1 MALNN
6 LPCKKRLDDLLAK
19 LRSAG
24 HRITPQRLAIIN
36 ILIDSAEHPSVEQ
49 IYRQVRNDFPTT
61 SLATVYNTLE
71 RLKEMG
77 EVLELPFS
85 GGSRYD
91 GRNPRPHPHLLC
103 TVCGAIEDL
112 DIDLGPA
119 AEKVAARSG
128 YADVNHRLEFYGVC
142 PRCQE
147 KRPIGIA
154 PSRRK
159 PRERSTIAQKERRY
173 LP

>member
-1 MALNN
+1 MAKLVA
-6 LPCKKRLDDLLAK
+6 R

-24 HRITPQRLAIIN
+24 HRITPQRLGIIK
-36 ILIDSAEHPSVEQ
+36 ILIDSEEHPSVEE
-49 IYRQVRNDFPTT
+49 IYSRVRKDFPTI

-91 GRNPRPHPHLLC
+91 GLNPHPHPHLRC

-112 DIDLGPA
+112 DIDLCPA
-119 AEKVAARSG
+119 AEEVAARRG
-128 YADVNHRLEFYGVC
+128 YADVHHRLEFYGVC
-142 PRCQE
+142 PRCQ
-147 KRPIGIA
+147 RD
-154 PSRRK
+154 
-159 PRERSTIAQKERRY
+159 ERSK
-173 LP
+173 